1 MKIAKSFLQAN
12 PQFDLAVAEHAERV
26 RLWRAHMKR
35 VEEDKAKGDKV
46 APIDRHQPYDRPRAP
61 DMVDSCVDE
70 NGKVSYELEDDS
82 AEMLRQQKNWLIAR
96 VAELEAAAIGA
107 IVPLGRQRL
116 LNLRE
121 TEIATADHERAK
133 LLIERRQKPGF
144 LKKLAKSVAGGEEE
158 TFDLA
163 AAVAEQRSEEESRH
177 LAEQAERRRRVAAI
191 EKIAAQAMHDI
202 EDLTAETVGSWKEP
216 DFSGV

>member
-1 MKIAKSFLQAN
+1 MKIAKSFLKAN
-12 PQFDLAVAEHAERV
+12 PQFDVAVAEHAERV
-26 RLWRAHMKR
+26 RHWRAHMKR

-61 DMVDSCVDE
+61 DLVDSCVDE

-82 AEMLRQQKNWLIAR
+82 AEMLRQQKNQMIAR
-96 VAELEAAAIGA
+96 VAELEAAAISA
-107 IVPLGRQRL
+107 IVPPGRLRL

-121 TEIATADHERAK
+121 GEIAAADSERAK
-133 LLIERRQKPGF
+133 MLIEGRKKPGL
-144 LKKLAKSVAGGEEE
+144 LKKLANSVAGGDEEP
-158 TFDLA
+158 FDLA
-163 AAVAEQRSEEESRH
+163 AAIAEQRPEEDNLL
-177 LAEQAERRRRVAAI
+177 LAEQAERRARVAAI

-202 EDLTAETVGSWKEP
+202 EDLTVDTVGQWKEP